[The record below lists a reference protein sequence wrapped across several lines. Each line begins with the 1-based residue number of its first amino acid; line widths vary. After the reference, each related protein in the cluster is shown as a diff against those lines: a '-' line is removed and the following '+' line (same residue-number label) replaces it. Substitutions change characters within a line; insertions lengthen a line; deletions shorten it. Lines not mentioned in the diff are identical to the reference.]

1 MFATTQ
7 DDLTAQLLSVLQE
20 ARRAMSSTELLGH
33 FPAGDARDEASGRLE
48 TMLAADQIARRPI
61 PKTDLVVYWIPSR
74 LAPTPAAPPARK
86 SRPTAQEALERDIA
100 SLRTKVAELEN
111 ERQALE
117 AELKPGTDVDAEN
130 AAHIKRLHDYNE
142 VKDTG
147 QMLLGKLAEFEGT
160 TTRAMYERF
169 DLGLED

>member
-1 MFATTQ
+1 MLASMQ
-7 DDLTAQLLSVLQE
+7 DHLTARLLSILQE
-20 ARRAMSSTELLGH
+20 ARRPLASTEFLAQ
-33 FPAGDARDEASGRLE
+33 FQAGDARTQANACLE
-48 TMLAADQIARRPI
+48 TMLAAGQIAQPYCRV
-61 PKTDLVVYWIPSR
+61 KL
-74 LAPTPAAPPARK
+74 
-86 SRPTAQEALERDIA
+86 TAGAMQDALERNIA
-100 SLRTKVAELEN
+100 GLRAKVAELEN
-111 ERQALE
+111 EKQALE